1 MTEQEFQ
8 KQVWRMYD
16 KITTAEGV
24 PGKVLGVSFTTK
36 SVRAFIS
43 GAPEWVK
50 CELIETHTTGKGADG
65 DDAAIIEELHNKIMK
80 MEDIIIGLKNEK
92 QQLTDKIGKNY
103 LSDILRAVNM
113 MKEGLTE
120 KKNKIAKIDSGL
132 TTLQNALEKMEVMES
147 ITTGNEGHYIDDPL
161 VVVNTKPDFS
171 DIGL

>member
-65 DDAAIIEELHNKIMK
+65 DDAAIIEELHNKLMNA
-80 MEDIIIGLKNEK
+80 EDRIVGLMVECGQLREK
-92 QQLTDKIGKNY
+92 VSTNRY
-103 LSDILRAVNM
+103 ADILRALNM
-113 MKEGLTE
+113 IKEGMTE
-120 KKNKIAKIDSGL
+120 KKAKMAKIDSGL
-132 TTLQNALEKMEVMES
+132 SQVENWLARMDE
-147 ITTGNEGHYIDDPL
+147 
-161 VVVNTKPDFS
+161 NTNP
-171 DIGL
+171 